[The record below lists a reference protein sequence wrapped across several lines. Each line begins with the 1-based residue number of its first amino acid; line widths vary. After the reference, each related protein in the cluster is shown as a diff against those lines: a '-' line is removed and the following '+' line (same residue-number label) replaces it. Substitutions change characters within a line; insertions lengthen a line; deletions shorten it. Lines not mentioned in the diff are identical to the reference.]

1 MKINFFAG
9 ENFTACGRK
18 FFSMQKRKNRKA
30 KRDGKE
36 SPYPMIVYRANF
48 SSNIF

>member
-1 MKINFFAG
+1 MKINLYTG
-9 ENFTACGRK
+9 ENFTAYGRK

-36 SPYPMIVYRANF
+36 SPTL
-48 SSNIF
+48 